1 MALDRWRPFKLA
13 DSQLGSLSNFKT
25 RPADS
30 LFFPT
35 AFADF
40 FFDVEFLLLGQ
51 RLRVVVDWEKE
62 ESSAHTRYSFFLKPS
77 VSPISSTDMASQS
90 ASRHR
95 RCFDT
100 RETQQGGSP
109 GAEDLEAA
117 PPKKKT
123 QNKTKPSKSTV
134 TYSWTWKNSSVES
147 PVAAGT
153 RGIRTIHPKPIESK
167 SDSDEIRAGNEP
179 LTRSGCCCHEETDE
193 NGNSFGLA
201 RSQSVS
207 RTGNRMATSRAG
219 SSRNGGRLPR
229 RPSLLLFRALEV
241 EVSISRRT
249 CGPSVRRLLSAS
261 LVDGGRRIFLFC
273 TSKRAKELYAPLHR
287 TLW

>member
-1 MALDRWRPFKLA
+1 MAPIQIGRQSTWFIVKFQNSTCR
-13 DSQLGSLSNFKT
+13 LS
-25 RPADS
+25 
-30 LFFPT
+30 FFSHG
-35 AFADF
+35 FRGF
-40 FFDVEFLLLGQ
+40 FFYVEFLLLGQ

-179 LTRSGCCCHEETDE
+179 LTRSGSIAIGFQNRKP
-193 NGNSFGLA
+193 NGNVETRFQPE
-201 RSQSVS
+201 RW
-207 RTGNRMATSRAG
+207 ATSTATV
-219 SSRNGGRLPR
+219 
-229 RPSLLLFRALEV
+229 AV
-241 EVSISRRT
+241 VI
-249 CGPSVRRLLSAS
+249 
-261 LVDGGRRIFLFC
+261 
-273 TSKRAKELYAPLHR
+273 
-287 TLW
+287 